1 MRPSLA
7 LLKGKKNLIGVE
19 IGVGAGQNSK
29 KILENLDIEKLYL
42 IDSWTKYA
50 DYVKELKNTNNY
62 SLKTTDGKRIAENNL
77 KPWNKKL
84 VWTDEISSI
93 AVNDIEDEELDFV
106 YIDGNHN
113 YKYVLEDITLYW
125 PKLKNSGLMAGH
137 DFKPKFPGVIQAV
150 GEVFGMDY
158 ETACSNDR
166 KYNVDWWTWKN

>member
-77 KPWNKKL
+77 KPWN
-84 VWTDEISSI
+84 WTDEISSI

-125 PKLKNSGLMAGH
+125 PKLKNGGLMAGH

>member
-84 VWTDEISSI
+84 VWT
-93 AVNDIEDEELDFV
+93 
-106 YIDGNHN
+106 
-113 YKYVLEDITLYW
+113 
-125 PKLKNSGLMAGH
+125 
-137 DFKPKFPGVIQAV
+137 
-150 GEVFGMDY
+150 
-158 ETACSNDR
+158 
-166 KYNVDWWTWKN
+166 